1 MMGIQGLYKPKKSWV
16 GCHHLLLVYNAS
28 KLSTVYLVKSPVQR
42 APKNSEF
49 APSVWF
55 SLDYPRFT
63 YVSHGS
69 QNAPARIVPK
79 QPKPGTICHPKPV
92 GTNPGLTQ

>member
-1 MMGIQGLYKPKKSWV
+1 MTSS
-16 GCHHLLLVYNAS
+16 LLLKCQGILHNDNLENEHFIAIPS
-28 KLSTVYLVKSPVQR
+28 ICNQR
-42 APKNSEF
+42 
-49 APSVWF
+49 

-69 QNAPARIVPK
+69 QNAPARIVPR